1 MNFINSQKEEIEEFV
16 KVHPPPQQDKWNIKN
31 EWMKADQYSTWQ
43 SERHWYIGKAW
54 TKMSPLGLLPHR
66 PILFPKLTISLSH
79 TLSCNTFIYILLWWS
94 NINSWTIRK
103 SHVNQFYNNLNM

>member
-16 KVHPPPQQDKWNIKN
+16 KKHPPPQQDKWNIKN
-31 EWMKADQYSTWQ
+31 EWMQADQYSTWQ

-66 PILFPKLTISLSH
+66 PFYFPNWQYQCHILCHVIHL
-79 TLSCNTFIYILLWWS
+79 FIYCCDEV
-94 NINSWTIRK
+94 T
-103 SHVNQFYNNLNM
+103 